1 MLHLYYWEFIYNI
14 QLIFLEN
21 SLINRVLVKG
31 LLFLRS
37 ITSLYFLFLSTVGIL
52 IWIGHICSKISLV
65 TMYDQIDTPVTEK
78 RVRRR
83 ISSLEEIS
91 EELNPPKKR
100 DPLLGL
106 LGFVVLK
113 ILFVDIPILVGDVG
127 SNFCVSWQLYK
138 KFIEDNDI
146 VLFKYAV
153 IVTLI
158 NWFPGIVAAIHFLS
172 MYRHKWGLTPQA
184 MIFIV
189 LLLLVFYPVVPLLAY
204 IVLLYYRPKVRQTIK
219 HVKIISSTLRS

>member
-1 MLHLYYWEFIYNI
+1 
-14 QLIFLEN
+14 
-21 SLINRVLVKG
+21 
-31 LLFLRS
+31 
-37 ITSLYFLFLSTVGIL
+37 
-52 IWIGHICSKISLV
+52 
-65 TMYDQIDTPVTEK
+65 MYDQIDTPVTEK

-113 ILFVDIPILVGDVG
+113 ILLVDIPILVGDVG